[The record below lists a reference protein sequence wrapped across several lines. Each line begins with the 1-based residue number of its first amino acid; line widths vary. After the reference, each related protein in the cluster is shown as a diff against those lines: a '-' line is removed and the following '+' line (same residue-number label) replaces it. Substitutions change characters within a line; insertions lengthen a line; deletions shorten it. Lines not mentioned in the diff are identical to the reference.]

1 MIEYKDVSLEREQ
14 QLLLRDVNLHIGRGE
29 FVYLIGKV
37 GSGKSSLLKS
47 LYAEIPIVDGEAR
60 VFEYDL
66 KTLRRSQVPMLR
78 RQLGIIFQDFQLL
91 VDRTVQQNLDFVLK
105 ATDWKSEADRNRRI
119 EEVLQLVGMENKG
132 YRMPNTLSGGE
143 QQRIVIARALL
154 NSPSVIL
161 ADEPTGNLDPETGT
175 NIVQLLYDICHQHNT
190 TVLMSTHNL
199 QLLEQFP
206 GRVLRVEDGRV
217 CEVVD
222 ESANAEEPQTEESQQ
237 EEAKPE
243 EIQEEG
249 QTPDVQELAPIVIGA
264 SEAIVEESVESVTEV
279 DAESPQ
285 ESTEEVS
292 EDEETSKEE
301 VEEDETQ
308 DVVEAESQSETQ
320 SETSSEPED
329 EPIVEPIEEP
339 TEEPAVESSEEPSEV
354 AKEEAVEPEM
364 AIDKTP
370 QSVPIEVVPEETQSD
385 SSQDSDD
392 NNNAESHCSPSDT
405 EPEARN
411 CSERFGQIPSDSA
424 AL

>member
-47 LYAEIPIVDGEAR
+47 LYAEIPILEGDAH
-60 VFEYDL
+60 VFEFDL
-66 KTLRRSQVPMLR
+66 KSLRRKQIPMLR
-78 RQLGIIFQDFQLL
+78 RRLGIIFQDFQLL

-154 NSPSVIL
+154 NNPAVIL

-206 GRVLRVEDGRV
+206 GRVLKVEDGRV
-217 CEVVD
+217 CEVTSST
-222 ESANAEEPQTEESQQ
+222 ESGETEEQEAPTAEPTEQEVASVEVAEE
-237 EEAKPE
+237 
-243 EIQEEG
+243 
-249 QTPDVQELAPIVIGA
+249 LA
-264 SEAIVEESVESVTEV
+264 
-279 DAESPQ
+279 
-285 ESTEEVS
+285 STEEPVEDEPVS
-292 EDEETSKEE
+292 EDESSALEEETSE
-301 VEEDETQ
+301 VVT
-308 DVVEAESQSETQ
+308 
-320 SETSSEPED
+320 
-329 EPIVEPIEEP
+329 EPIDQEPIAEQE
-339 TEEPAVESSEEPSEV
+339 TF
-354 AKEEAVEPEM
+354 VEPEIT
-364 AIDKTP
+364 AEVDP
-370 QSVPIEVVPEETQSD
+370 QSVPTEVTPEETQSD

-392 NNNAESHCSPSDT
+392 SNSAESRCSPSDT
-405 EPEARN
+405 EPEARSYN
-411 CSERFGQIPSDSA
+411 GQFGQIPSDSA

>member
-47 LYAEIPIVDGEAR
+47 LYAEIPILEGDAH
-60 VFEYDL
+60 VFEFDL
-66 KTLRRSQVPMLR
+66 KSLRRKQIPMLR
-78 RQLGIIFQDFQLL
+78 RRLGIIFQDFQLL

-105 ATDWKSEADRNRRI
+105 ATDWKSEAERNRRI

-154 NSPSVIL
+154 NNPAVIL
-161 ADEPTGNLDPETGT
+161 ADEPTGNLDPETGY

-206 GRVLRVEDGRV
+206 GRVLKVEDGRV
-217 CEVVD
+217 CEVTASTD
-222 ESANAEEPQTEESQQ
+222 SGETMAEEVPTSESIEE
-237 EEAKPE
+237 
-243 EIQEEG
+243 
-249 QTPDVQELAPIVIGA
+249 VVA
-264 SEAIVEESVESVTEV
+264 SVEEEVATAPSEESVTEEPV
-279 DAESPQ
+279 MEEENSV
-285 ESTEEVS
+285 TEEVAPAPV
-292 EDEETSKEE
+292 DENPEV
-301 VEEDETQ
+301 VEE
-308 DVVEAESQSETQ
+308 
-320 SETSSEPED
+320 
-329 EPIVEPIEEP
+329 EPIDQEPIAEQE
-339 TEEPAVESSEEPSEV
+339 TF
-354 AKEEAVEPEM
+354 VEPEIT
-364 AIDKTP
+364 AEVDP
-370 QSVPIEVVPEETQSD
+370 QSVPTEATPEETQND

-392 NNNAESHCSPSDT
+392 SNSAESHCSPSDT
-405 EPEARN
+405 EPE
-411 CSERFGQIPSDSA
+411 ERSYNGQFGQIPSDSA